1 MSRIVSLVFAAV
13 LTVVAAG
20 VWLKSSVSETAA
32 RARSEPVKG
41 LSLVDR
47 DLMPGLKP
55 LPVQQVADKSFVFAE
70 SE

>member
-1 MSRIVSLVFAAV
+1 MSKIVSLVFAAV

-32 RARSEPVKG
+32 HARSEPAKG

-47 DLMPGLKP
+47 DLMPGLKS
-55 LPVQQVADKSFVFAE
+55 LPVQQVDDKSFVFAE